1 MFRILGV
8 ALGALVLIF
17 SAAPAVAARA
27 KVGQPAPPFTVVTFG
42 GDQVSLE
49 DLRGQVVVLNYW
61 ATWCGPCRVELPVL
75 NDYYRRHPRR
85 DLKIFAITID
95 NTVSPTKLKPLAA
108 QLTFPLIA
116 RLTGGGYGTVRGAVP
131 TSYVID
137 RAGVVRYAQ
146 AGSFSAASFEKVVGP
161 LLAEP
166 PPRRPSPAE
175 GPQIA
180 SAPAPKPHKPVWV
193 EAPDAQQMAAAYPTK
208 AMAAGQG
215 GRAQIRCTATADGA
229 LADCRLV
236 SEEPVGEGFGDAAL
250 GLASRFRM
258 QTALLD
264 GASAVGGTFDVALRF
279 TAPAGG
285 APTLAPLAR
294 DIRFSP
300 TPAAY
305 RRLGGPGPYYPEAAD
320 RAGVGGEATL
330 ECMASASDGRLT
342 HCVRISESP
351 QLYDFGVAA
360 LKMAEDGWITAAP
373 VTDGAVHGDQRVRV
387 TVPFKAMA
395 LR

>member
-1 MFRILGV
+1 MFRTLSIV
-8 ALGALVLIF
+8 VGALALMF
-17 SAAPAVAARA
+17 SAAPAMAMRA

-42 GDQVSLE
+42 GDQVSLD
-49 DLRGQVVVLNYW
+49 DLQGQVIVLNYW

-85 DLKIFAITID
+85 DLKIFAITVD
-95 NTVSPTKLKPLAA
+95 NTVSPTKLRPLAA

-116 RLTGGGYGTVRGAVP
+116 RLSGGGYGTVRGAVP

-166 PPRRPSPAE
+166 PPRRSPPAE
-175 GPQIA
+175 GQRVA
-180 SAPAPKPHKPVWV
+180 SAPPAPHKPVWV
-193 EAPDAQQMAAAYPTK
+193 ELPNAEQMAAAYPAK
-208 AMAAGQG
+208 AVDAGRS
-215 GRAQIRCTATADGA
+215 GRAQIRCTATGDGA
-229 LADCRLV
+229 LAECKMI
-236 SEEPVGEGFGDAAL
+236 SEEPTGEGFGDAAL
-250 GLASRFRM
+250 GLAPRFRM

-264 GASAVGGTFDVALRF
+264 GKSAVGEAFDVALRF
-279 TAPAGG
+279 NPPAPETPA
-285 APTLAPLAR
+285 ATVMTREIQFA
-294 DIRFSP
+294 P

-330 ECMASASDGRLT
+330 ECLTPAGGGRLT
-342 HCVRISESP
+342 QCRLIGETP
-351 QLYDFGVAA
+351 QLYNFGAA
-360 LKMAEDGWITAAP
+360 AMKMAEEGWIKAAP
-373 VTDGAVHGDQRVRV
+373 GPDGTASGDQRVRV
-387 TVPFKAMA
+387 TVPFKALA